1 MNAPAAANCR
11 TTCPYC
17 GVGCGVDARAVAGE
31 IVAVAG
37 TPDHP
42 ANLGRLCVKGSA
54 LHETGGLAGRLLHP
68 VVEGVRASWDEALA
82 RVAGGFARVIAGHGP
97 QAVAFY
103 LSGQLLTED
112 YYVANKLMKGFIGSA
127 NVDTNSRLC
136 MASAVAGYKRA
147 FGADAVPCCYEDL
160 ECCDLLVLT
169 GSNAAWTHPVLYQRI
184 EAAKRAR
191 PGMRVVV
198 IDPRRTAS
206 CDLADLHLAIRPGSD
221 ALLFTALLAYLQAS
235 GSIAHAYVAAHTEGL
250 DAALA
255 AAGAWNLAR
264 ASEALG
270 IAPEVLQTFC
280 DWFAATERTVTFYS
294 QGINQSATGTDKC
307 NAIINCHLATGRIG
321 REGMGPFSI
330 TGQPNA
336 MGGREV
342 GGLAN
347 QLAAHMDFTPEAI
360 ARVGRFWGAPNMATA
375 PGLKAVELF
384 DAIERG
390 EVKAVW
396 IMATNPVVS
405 LPDADRVRRALARCE
420 LVVVSDCIAQT
431 DTTACAHVLLPA
443 TGWGEKDGTVS
454 NSERRISRQRG
465 VLAPPGEARH
475 DWRIV
480 CDVAARMGFGHAFDY
495 TGPAAIF
502 REHAALSGFGN
513 AGSRAFD
520 IGALAGICAADY
532 DALAPVQWPVN
543 AANPAGTRRLFG
555 DGRFFTPSGRARLV
569 AIQAA
574 LPAHDGAAEHPFVM
588 ITGRVRD
595 QWHTMTRTA
604 RAARLLR
611 HIDAP
616 AVSIHP
622 GDAARLG
629 ITHGALVEVAN
640 GRGRLCLPAELSDAL
655 RPGELFVPMHWS
667 EQYASAARMGALV
680 APLTD
685 PVSGQPQSKFVPVRV
700 RPVATACW
708 VQLVVRAEL
717 DVSGADFWVK
727 TPLANG
733 VRYLLA
739 FTALAPAEAFAR
751 VRSMIATSG
760 ASPPNC
766 LEFVDTASGAHRLLG
781 RDASGVALMLYAARD
796 RAQLPEAGWLAEGFA
811 GTTDDWLLL
820 AGRHAAG
827 GDCGRLV
834 CSCFEVGE
842 QQIAR
847 AVRAGAAT
855 VRALGETLRCG
866 TNCGSCVPELKALLA
881 RSAQMPAVT
890 AAASVARASCSGG

>member
-1 MNAPAAANCR
+1 MNAPAVPSCR

-17 GVGCGVDARAVAGE
+17 GVGCGVDARSAAGE

-42 ANLGRLCVKGSA
+42 ANRGRLCVKGSA

-68 VVEGVRASWDEALA
+68 VVDGERATWDQALA
-82 RVAGGFARVIAGHGP
+82 RVAGGFARVIAEHGP

-184 EAAKRAR
+184 EAARRER
-191 PGMRVVV
+191 PGLRVVV

-206 CDLADLHLAIRPGSD
+206 CDIADLHLAIRPGSD
-221 ALLFTALLAYLQAS
+221 AFLFTALLAYLQAS
-235 GSIAHAYVAAHTEGL
+235 GSVDHDFVAAHTEGFE
-250 DAALA
+250 AALA
-255 AAGAWNLAR
+255 AAGAWDPVR
-264 ASEALG
+264 ASAALG
-270 IAPEVLQTFC
+270 IAPAALQTFC

-294 QGINQSATGTDKC
+294 QGVNQSATGTDKC

-321 REGMGPFSI
+321 RAGMGPFSI

-347 QLAAHMDFTPEAI
+347 QLAAHMDFTTEAI
-360 ARVGRFWGAPNMATA
+360 ARVGRFWGAPNMASA
-375 PGLKAVELF
+375 PGLRAVELF
-384 DAIERG
+384 EAIERG
-390 EVKAVW
+390 AVKAVW

-420 LVVVSDCIAQT
+420 LVVVSDCIEKT

-443 TGWGEKDGTVS
+443 TGWGEKDGTVT
-454 NSERRISRQRG
+454 NSERRISRQRA
-465 VLAPPGEARH
+465 VVPAPGEARH

-480 CDVAARMGFGHAFDY
+480 CDIAARMGFGDAFDY
-495 TGPAAIF
+495 PGPAAIF
-502 REHAALSGFGN
+502 REHAALSGFEN
-513 AGSRAFD
+513 AGTRAFD
-520 IGALAGICAADY
+520 IGALAHLPDDAY
-532 DALAPVQWPVN
+532 EALAPVQWPVN
-543 AANPAGTRRLFG
+543 AAHPAGTRRLFG

-569 AIQAA
+569 AVEAA
-574 LPAHDGAAEHPFVM
+574 LPCQEGAAEYPFVM

-629 ITHGALVEVAN
+629 VADGALVEVGNA
-640 GRGRLCLPAELSDAL
+640 RGRLCLPAELSDDL
-655 RPGELFVPMHWS
+655 KPGELFVPMHWS
-667 EQYASAARMGALV
+667 AQYASAARMGALI
-680 APLTD
+680 APRTD
-685 PVSGQPQSKFVPVRV
+685 PVSGQPESKFVPVRV
-700 RPVATACW
+700 RPVGAACW
-708 VQLVVRAEL
+708 MQLVVRAPL

-727 TPLANG
+727 TPLAN
-733 VRYLLA
+733 
-739 FTALAPAEAFAR
+739 
-751 VRSMIATSG
+751 
-760 ASPPNC
+760 
-766 LEFVDTASGAHRLLG
+766 
-781 RDASGVALMLYAARD
+781 
-796 RAQLPEAGWLAEGFA
+796 
-811 GTTDDWLLL
+811 
-820 AGRHAAG
+820 
-827 GDCGRLV
+827 
-834 CSCFEVGE
+834 
-842 QQIAR
+842 
-847 AVRAGAAT
+847 
-855 VRALGETLRCG
+855 
-866 TNCGSCVPELKALLA
+866 
-881 RSAQMPAVT
+881 
-890 AAASVARASCSGG
+890 

>member
-1 MNAPAAANCR
+1 MNAPAVPSCR

-17 GVGCGVDARAVAGE
+17 GVGCGVDARAAAGE

-42 ANLGRLCVKGSA
+42 ANRGWLCVKGSA

-68 VVEGVRASWDEALA
+68 VVDGERATWDQALA
-82 RVAGGFARVIAGHGP
+82 RVAGGFARVIAEHGP

-160 ECCDLLVLT
+160 ECCDLLVLS

-206 CDLADLHLAIRPGSD
+206 CDIADLHLAIRPGSD
-221 ALLFTALLAYLQAS
+221 AFLFTALLAYLQAS
-235 GSIAHAYVAAHTEGL
+235 GSVDHDFVAAHTEGFE
-250 DAALA
+250 AALA
-255 AAGAWNLAR
+255 AAGAWDPVR
-264 ASEALG
+264 ASAALG
-270 IAPEVLQTFC
+270 IAPAALQTFC

-321 REGMGPFSI
+321 RAGMGPFSI

-360 ARVGRFWGAPNMATA
+360 ARVGRFWGAPHMATA

-384 DAIERG
+384 EAIERG
-390 EVKAVW
+390 AVKAVW

-420 LVVVSDCIAQT
+420 LVVVSDCIEKT

-443 TGWGEKDGTVS
+443 TGWGEKDGTVT
-454 NSERRISRQRG
+454 NSERRISRQRA
-465 VLAPPGEARH
+465 VVPAPGEARH

-480 CDVAARMGFGHAFDY
+480 CDIAARMGFGHAFDY
-495 TGPAAIF
+495 PGPAAIF
-502 REHAALSGFGN
+502 REHAALSGLEN
-513 AGSRAFD
+513 AGTRAFD
-520 IGALAGICAADY
+520 IGALAHLPD
-532 DALAPVQWPVN
+532 DAYEALQPVQWPVN
-543 AANPAGTRRLFG
+543 AAHPAGTRRLFG
-555 DGRFFTPSGRARLV
+555 DARFFTPSGRARLV
-569 AIQAA
+569 AVHAA
-574 LPAHDGAAEHPFVM
+574 LPRHDRAAEHPFVL

-629 ITHGALVEVAN
+629 VADGALVEVASE
-640 GRGRLCLPAELSDAL
+640 RGRLCLPAELSADVK
-655 RPGELFVPMHWS
+655 PGELFVPMHWS
-667 EQYASAARMGALV
+667 AQYASAARMGALI
-680 APLTD
+680 APRTD
-685 PVSGQPQSKFVPVRV
+685 PVSGQPESKFVPVRV
-700 RPVATACW
+700 RPVAAACW
-708 VQLVVRAEL
+708 MQLVVRAPL

-739 FTALAPAEAFAR
+739 FTALGPAEAFAR
-751 VRSMIATSG
+751 VRSLVATSD
-760 ASPPNC
+760 AC
-766 LEFVDTASGAHRLLG
+766 ALDWLEFADAAGGEHRLLG
-781 RDASGVALMLYAARD
+781 RDGAGVAVMLHAARE
-796 RAQLPEAGWLAEGFA
+796 RACLPEAGWLADSFA
-811 GTTDDWLLL
+811 CGTHDWLLL
-820 AGRHAAG
+820 AGRGSAG
-827 GDCGRLV
+827 ATAGRQV

-847 AVRAGAAT
+847 AIRGGAT
-855 VRALGETLRCG
+855 SVRALGETLRCG
-866 TNCGSCVPELKALLA
+866 TNCGSCVPELKGLIA
-881 RSAQMPAVT
+881 REAR
-890 AAASVARASCSGG
+890 VARACSSASS